1 MIYIWLIRDDL
12 QTQSF
17 YVTLYL
23 WRLLLWCKKVW
34 TNFGSLQNWPE
45 LYIATLADVLPV
57 SANIV
62 SSIMTD
68 QSCFNHFTWTILFPL
83 CFRHFHRPKWP
94 LLRRKRLNDHTAYW
108 KSATKENGYV
118 PLGLFAL
125 AWFTVHES
133 DQILFAVAK
142 INRIKIFIFI
152 SMTCLSYLIRAV
164 ASCCQECQKLDA
176 FAGNWG
182 KSSSL

>member
-1 MIYIWLIRDDL
+1 MICKHRVSMWHYICDVFCYDVKKSEQILAHCKTGRNCTL
-12 QTQSF
+12 QHLLMFCQF
-17 YVTLYL
+17 PPILFPAL
-23 WRLLLWCKKVW
+23 WP
-34 TNFGSLQNWPE
+34 TNLG
-45 LYIATLADVLPV
+45 
-57 SANIV
+57 
-62 SSIMTD
+62 
-68 QSCFNHFTWTILFPL
+68 FNHFTWTILFPL